1 MQINSNQKTINKYE
15 IPIAP
20 YLKDLSSVAMYLDE
34 MNFQLLTQIEPYK
47 NNNIWTAVSL
57 HGFGSCPSDIFKPG
71 FTKNKIIV
79 DTKLQWTT
87 LRNLSVMKPLCEIVF
102 NLPCDF
108 ERIRIMKLLSGKALK
123 KHTDNIDNDIKNK
136 KVVTSRRGPGG
147 GYILNRKS
155 SDTSLYEIITAV
167 DENLDQTQ
175 CAGSMNC
182 LKDKPCTTHHVWTG
196 LNKIIQDYM
205 KSITIE
211 DVITN
216 QVIHNLHDAR
226 ESKTHVS

>member
-1 MQINSNQKTINKYE
+1 MHIILYQSMLCVIIY
-15 IPIAP
+15 
-20 YLKDLSSVAMYLDE
+20 
-34 MNFQLLTQIEPYK
+34 
-47 NNNIWTAVSL
+47 
-57 HGFGSCPSDIFKPG
+57 HDIFQCG
-71 FTKNKIIV
+71 I
-79 DTKLQWTT
+79 
-87 LRNLSVMKPLCEIVF
+87 
-102 NLPCDF
+102 
-108 ERIRIMKLLSGKALK
+108 
-123 KHTDNIDNDIKNK
+123 
-136 KVVTSRRGPGG
+136 
-147 GYILNRKS
+147 
-155 SDTSLYEIITAV
+155 SLYEIITAV